1 MFKSFSKMKYES
13 NVINTSLF
21 KPIEQY
27 LFPITYDINDLK
39 IELENKNK
47 IIHNLTIENKDIN
60 FIHKIQ
66 LEDKNKIIHEQQ
78 LTLINKNKDINI
90 LKIQLEKKFNNDE
103 INKCSICL
111 DNTISHCCV
120 PCGHI
125 YCYDCIKKTNNCY
138 ICRSIIRNKIKLYF
152 F

>member
-1 MFKSFSKMKYES
+1 MKYES
-13 NVINTSLF
+13 NVINTSLL

-39 IELENKNK
+39 IELKNKNK
-47 IIHNLTIENKDIN
+47 IIYDLTIENKDIN
-60 FIHKIQ
+60 FIYKIQ

-90 LKIQLEKKFNNDE
+90 LKIKLENK

-120 PCGHI
+120 PCGHA
-125 YCYDCIKKTNNCY
+125 YCYDYINKTSNCY
-138 ICRSIIRNKIKLYF
+138 ICRGIIRNKIKLF
-152 F
+152 L

>member
-13 NVINTSLF
+13 NVINTSLL

-39 IELENKNK
+39 IELKNKNK
-47 IIHNLTIENKDIN
+47 IIYDLTIENKDIN
-60 FIHKIQ
+60 FIYKIQ

-90 LKIQLEKKFNNDE
+90 LKIKLENK

-120 PCGHI
+120 PCGHA
-125 YCYDCIKKTNNCY
+125 YCYDCINKTSNCY
-138 ICRSIIRNKIKLYF
+138 ICRGIIQNKIKLYLF
-152 F
+152 

>member
-13 NVINTSLF
+13 NVINTSLL

-27 LFPITYDINDLK
+27 LFPITYDINDINNLK

-47 IIHNLTIENKDIN
+47 IIYDLTIENKDIN

-66 LEDKNKIIHEQQ
+66 LEDKNKIIHEQR

-90 LKIQLEKKFNNDE
+90 LKIKLEKNLIMMK
-103 INKCSICL
+103 
-111 DNTISHCCV
+111 
-120 PCGHI
+120 
-125 YCYDCIKKTNNCY
+125 
-138 ICRSIIRNKIKLYF
+138 
-152 F
+152 

>member
-1 MFKSFSKMKYES
+1 MFKSFLKMKYEA
-13 NVINTSLF
+13 NLINTSLL

-27 LFPITYDINDLK
+27 LFPITHDINDLK

-47 IIHNLTIENKDIN
+47 IIYDLTIENKDIN

-66 LEDKNKIIHEQQ
+66 LEDKNKIINEQR

-90 LKIQLEKKFNNDE
+90 LKIKLEKKF
-103 INKCSICL
+103 NKCSICL

-120 PCGHI
+120 PCGHT
-125 YCYDCIKKTNNCY
+125 YCYDCINKTNNCY
-138 ICRSIIRNKIKLYF
+138 ICSGIIQNKIKLYLF
-152 F
+152 

>member
-13 NVINTSLF
+13 NVINTSLL

-47 IIHNLTIENKDIN
+47 IIYDLTIENKDIN
-60 FIHKIQ
+60 FIYKIQ

-90 LKIQLEKKFNNDE
+90 LKIKLENK

-120 PCGHI
+120 PCGHA
-125 YCYDCIKKTNNCY
+125 YCYDYINKTSNCY
-138 ICRSIIRNKIKLYF
+138 ICRGIIRNKIKLF
-152 F
+152 L

>member
-13 NVINTSLF
+13 NVINTSLL

-39 IELENKNK
+39 IELKNKNK
-47 IIHNLTIENKDIN
+47 IIYDLTIENKDIN
-60 FIHKIQ
+60 FIYKIQ

-90 LKIQLEKKFNNDE
+90 LKIKLENK

-120 PCGHI
+120 PCGHA
-125 YCYDCIKKTNNCY
+125 YCYDYINKTSNCY
-138 ICRSIIRNKIKLYF
+138 ICRGIIQNKIKLYLF
-152 F
+152 

>member
-13 NVINTSLF
+13 NVINTSLL

-39 IELENKNK
+39 IELKNKNK
-47 IIHNLTIENKDIN
+47 IIYDLTIENKDIN
-60 FIHKIQ
+60 FIYKIQ

-90 LKIQLEKKFNNDE
+90 LKIKLENK

-120 PCGHI
+120 PCGHA
-125 YCYDCIKKTNNCY
+125 YCYDYINKTSNCY
-138 ICRSIIRNKIKLYF
+138 ICRGIIRNKIKLF
-152 F
+152 L

>member
-13 NVINTSLF
+13 NVINTSLL

-47 IIHNLTIENKDIN
+47 IIYDLTIE
-60 FIHKIQ
+60 
-66 LEDKNKIIHEQQ
+66 
-78 LTLINKNKDINI
+78 NKDINI

-103 INKCSICL
+103 INKCSIC
-111 DNTISHCCV
+111 
-120 PCGHI
+120 
-125 YCYDCIKKTNNCY
+125 
-138 ICRSIIRNKIKLYF
+138 
-152 F
+152 

>member
-13 NVINTSLF
+13 NVINTSLL

-39 IELENKNK
+39 IELKNKNK
-47 IIHNLTIENKDIN
+47 IIYDLTIENKDIN
-60 FIHKIQ
+60 FIYKIQ
-66 LEDKNKIIHEQQ
+66 LED
-78 LTLINKNKDINI
+78 KNKDINI
-90 LKIQLEKKFNNDE
+90 LKIKLENK

-120 PCGHI
+120 PCGHA
-125 YCYDCIKKTNNCY
+125 YCYDCINKTSNCY
-138 ICRSIIRNKIKLYF
+138 ICRGIIQNKIKLYLF
-152 F
+152 